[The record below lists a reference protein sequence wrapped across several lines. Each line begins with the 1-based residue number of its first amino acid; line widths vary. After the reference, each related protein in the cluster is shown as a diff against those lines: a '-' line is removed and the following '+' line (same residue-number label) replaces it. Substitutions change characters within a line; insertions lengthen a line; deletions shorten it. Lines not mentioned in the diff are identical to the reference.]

1 MQKTWIILLLMFASL
16 APTWAQSNSAT
27 TALLKRAEQ
36 AVYNDSAPK
45 EVRFRSTYYDAKGAE
60 TGQTEG
66 RMLIEGERFRL
77 EYGNIIAV
85 FSAGVLRY
93 HDSEQETLTISQP
106 TEEELIQINP
116 LHFVRSNGQGFTSKM
131 LPGVKDGEVVG
142 FTPQKRSNGLKQ
154 VEITFRRANGIPS
167 RIAITGEDGGK
178 LIVRILSLE
187 RISALQSNT
196 FSLEA
201 KQFPKSEVV
210 DLR

>member
-1 MQKTWIILLLMFASL
+1 MILLLTLASL
-16 APTWAQSNSAT
+16 IPAWAQSPGSA

-36 AVYNDSAPK
+36 AVYSDRAPR
-45 EVRFRSTYYDAKGAE
+45 EVRFRSTYYDAKGIE
-60 TGQTEG
+60 TGQTDG

-116 LHFVRSNGQGFTSKM
+116 LHFVRSNGKGFTSKM
-131 LPGVKDGEVVG
+131 LPSIKDGEVVS

-154 VEITFRRANGIPS
+154 VEITFRRANGVPS
-167 RIAITGEDGGK
+167 RVAIIGEDGGK

-187 RISALQSNT
+187 RTSTLQPNT

-201 KQFPKSEVV
+201 KQFSGSEVV